1 MERRRKRQ
9 EQQQQQ
15 QQQPDDNIHRARSRK
30 LSLSLDIV
38 NKPNFSPPRVAGIR
52 SLLSREIHSVHD
64 HVAESSQSVGSIA
77 PVERKFSDPEFLPL
91 PESIA
96 RGDEGTSFL
105 GVKYQG
111 RVAGWL
117 RPERIRWPTEDKHYP
132 IAVFNQPHP
141 KDIIQGRLGNCWL
154 IAALSLIAEVPQ
166 ILYKVMITKRHNPV
180 GLYRVRLCN
189 QGIWQVVTIDD
200 LLPVSTSNSLV
211 FSRSKKK
218 QLFAPLIE
226 KALAKMHGS
235 YMALKSGRC
244 DEGLQ
249 TLTGEPC
256 EVLFLRSSDPEKKPD
271 LNQIWLSILQSRVKG
286 YLMTCP
292 CSNKRFSEQI
302 FNRMGLESDHAYSI
316 LDARQVNS
324 QRLVRL
330 RNPWG
335 EKEWKGAVHENWTKW
350 PKALRNKLTTSSVND
365 GVFWMPWEQ
374 MPSFFS
380 SVTICKVNANW
391 HEARKRGQFSD
402 FSSTITSAYGLECPY
417 GAELEI
423 EVFNAGDGNYYNR
436 LKDPDVDLFLILLSS
451 NGYCRAYKH
460 DVDYYITLSTVVPPG
475 RYLILAGS
483 MSVVNYMVYPAFNL
497 VVHGSQ
503 PFVVH
508 DQPASY
514 ELVADA
520 FHAVAVR
527 ANNRQD
533 MGGGVS
539 ILTFDDNG
547 NFGLVCE
554 NKSNRTVRLSSNFQG
569 SKNVLSSRHAFQMID
584 TIPARKQQLIAIF
597 TRKMFSNDVQIAYQ
611 ASGEL
616 LDPDHY
622 TRAKNNPPIPPQ
634 AYGNVFE
641 NCF

>member
-1 MERRRKRQ
+1 MERRKKRH
-9 EQQQQQ
+9 EHSN
-15 QQQPDDNIHRARSRK
+15 DHTRRSRSPK
-30 LSLSLDIV
+30 LSLALDIV
-38 NKPNFSPPRVAGIR
+38 NKPNASPPRVDGIR
-52 SLLSREIHSVHD
+52 SLLTRDIYSLHEHIAQQSP
-64 HVAESSQSVGSIA
+64 SVGNVA
-77 PVERKFSDPEFLPL
+77 QVERKFSDPDFLPI

-96 RGDEGTSFL
+96 RGDEGTAFL

-111 RVAGWL
+111 RVARWL
-117 RPERIRWPTEDKHYP
+117 RPERIRWSSEDKQYP

-166 ILYKVMITKRHNPV
+166 ILYKVMITKQYNPA

-189 QGIWQVVTIDD
+189 QGIWQVVNVDD
-200 LLPVSTSNSLV
+200 LLPVSSSNSLV

-235 YMALKSGRC
+235 YMTLKSGRC

-256 EVLFLRSSDPEKKPD
+256 EVLFLRSSDPDKKPD
-271 LNQIWLSILQSRVKG
+271 LNQIWTSIVESRAKG

-335 EKEWKGAVHENWTKW
+335 EKEWKGSINETWTKW
-350 PKALRNKLTTSSVND
+350 PKTIKQKLASGSAND

-402 FSSTITSAYGLECPY
+402 FSSTITSAYGLDCPY

-436 LKDPDVDLFLILLSS
+436 LKDPDVDLFLIILGS
-451 NGYCRAYKH
+451 NGHCRAYKH
-460 DVDYYITLSTVVPPG
+460 DVDYYITLSTTVPPG
-475 RYLILAGS
+475 RYIILAGS
-483 MSVVNYMVYPAFNL
+483 MSVVNYQVYPAFNL

-503 PFVVH
+503 PFVLH
-508 DQPASY
+508 DKPSSY

-520 FHAVAVR
+520 FHAVAR
-527 ANNRQD
+527 RTNNRQD

-569 SKNVLSSRHAFQMID
+569 SKNVLSSRHAFHMID
-584 TIPARKQQLIAIF
+584 TIPAKTQQLIAIF

-622 TRAKNNPPIPPQ
+622 IRARNNPPIPNQ
-634 AYGNVFE
+634 ALGLHILRPVH
-641 NCF
+641 

>member
-91 PESIA
+91 PE
-96 RGDEGTSFL
+96 R
-105 GVKYQG
+105 

-271 LNQIWLSILQSRVKG
+271 LNQIWLSILQSRAKG

-634 AYGNVFE
+634 AYGLHILRSIH
-641 NCF
+641 

>member
-1 MERRRKRQ
+1 MERRKKK
-9 EQQQQQ
+9 QQSN
-15 QQQPDDNIHRARSRK
+15 DTLRRSRSPK
-30 LSLSLDIV
+30 LSVSLDLV
-38 NKPNFSPPRVAGIR
+38 EKTTPSPPRVDGIR
-52 SLLSREIHSVHD
+52 SLLSREIYSLHEHI
-64 HVAESSQSVGSIA
+64 AQSSPSVGSVPPID
-77 PVERKFSDPEFLPL
+77 RKFSDPEFLPI

-96 RGDEGTSFL
+96 RGDEGTAFL

-111 RVAGWL
+111 RVARWL
-117 RPERIRWPTEDKHYP
+117 RPERIRWSSEDKQYSL
-132 IAVFNQPHP
+132 AVFNQPHP

-166 ILYKVMITKRHNPV
+166 ILYKVMITKQYNPA

-200 LLPVSTSNSLV
+200 MLPVSTSNSLV

-271 LNQIWLSILQSRVKG
+271 LNQIWTSILESRAKG

-302 FNRMGLESDHAYSI
+302 FSRMGLESDHAYSI

-335 EKEWKGAVHENWTKW
+335 EKEWKGALTENWTKW
-350 PKALRNKLTTSSVND
+350 PKTIKHKIIPSSAND

-402 FSSTITSAYGLECPY
+402 FSSTITSAYGLDCPY

-475 RYLILAGS
+475 RYIILAGS
-483 MSVVNYMVYPAFNL
+483 MSVVNYLVYPAFNL

-508 DQPASY
+508 DQPSSY

-520 FHAVAVR
+520 FHAVAFR

-584 TIPARKQQLIAIF
+584 TIPAKTQQLIAIF

-622 TRAKNNPPIPPQ
+622 IRARNNPLVPPQ
-634 AYGNVFE
+634 ALGLHILRPVY
-641 NCF
+641 